1 MTAGSTLAGAA
12 PRGRVTGS
20 PGWASER
27 GRSAARWTRDRS
39 RVAGSGC
46 SRGCPDERGARGEP
60 GVRVA
65 VADDQALVRS
75 GFAALLDAEDDITV
89 AGTAADGF
97 AAVRLARDT
106 QPDVMLMDI
115 RMPGLDGIA
124 ATREIA
130 ASPGLAG
137 VHVVILTTFGLD
149 EYIFDA
155 LRAGAAGFLVKDT
168 DAAEL
173 IRAVRVIAA
182 GDSLLSPAVTRRLVA
197 EFAARTRPGPPVPG
211 LAELTSREREVVELV
226 ASGLSN
232 EEISARI
239 YVSQS
244 TVKTH
249 VARAMTKLGARDRAQ
264 LVVAAYEAGLVRPG
278 WAKIE

>member
-1 MTAGSTLAGAA
+1 MI
-12 PRGRVTGS
+12 RV
-20 PGWASER
+20 
-27 GRSAARWTRDRS
+27 
-39 RVAGSGC
+39 VL
-46 SRGCPDERGARGEP
+46 
-60 GVRVA
+60 
-65 VADDQALVRS
+65 ADDQNLVRS
-75 GFAALLDAEDDITV
+75 GFAALLDAEDDISV
-89 AGTAADGF
+89 VGLAADGF
-97 AAVRLARDT
+97 AAVRLARERR
-106 QPDVMLMDI
+106 PDVLLMDI

-130 ASPGLAG
+130 DDPALAG
-137 VHVVILTTFGLD
+137 VHVVVLTTFGLD

-182 GDSLLSPAVTRRLVA
+182 GDGLLSPTVTRRLIA
-197 EFAARTRPGPPVPG
+197 EFAAATRPAAPVPG
-211 LAELTSREREVVELV
+211 LGELTSREREVVSLV

-232 EEISARI
+232 EEIAARI

-249 VARAMTKLGARDRAQ
+249 VARAMAKLSARDRAQ
-264 LVVAAYEAGLVRPG
+264 LVVIAYQAGLVRPG
-278 WAKIE
+278 WARTELGVLAALPAPQRPETMAR